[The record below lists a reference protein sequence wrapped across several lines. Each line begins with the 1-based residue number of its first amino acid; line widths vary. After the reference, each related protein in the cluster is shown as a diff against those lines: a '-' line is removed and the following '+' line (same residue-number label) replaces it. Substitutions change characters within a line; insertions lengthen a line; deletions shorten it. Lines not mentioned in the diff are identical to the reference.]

1 MSCVLN
7 HCAVDR
13 VPSHCAVS
21 RCAVCRVLNH
31 CAVDRVPSRCAVCRC
46 AVSHCAVCRVLDHCA
61 VSRVSVAA
69 AGSRTAASRSR
80 CPSSVAAAPHDA
92 GVRRTPLSGD
102 SAPDTHHRT
111 TTIFVVR
118 PTTSCFADWSKRRHV
133 TRRYRMLNGRRFNI
147 QKC

>member
-1 MSCVLN
+1 VSRVLN
-7 HCAVDR
+7 HCAVDRVSSHCAVSRVPSHCAVDR

-21 RCAVCRVLNH
+21 RVPSHCAVCR
-31 CAVDRVPSRCAVCRC
+31 
-46 AVSHCAVCRVLDHCA
+46 CAVCRVLDHCA

-80 CPSSVAAAPHDA
+80 CPSSVAAAQHDV

-102 SAPDTHHRT
+102 AAPDTHHRT